1 MMASPITGN
10 THGLIYGLND
20 RSPMR
25 ESVFAA
31 IRIYWLSL

>member
-1 MMASPITGN
+1 MKASPITGS
-10 THGLIYGLND
+10 THGLIYELND
-20 RSPMR
+20 RPPMR